1 MKSYFVPSTHLHL
14 SVSES
19 LNYCPAKMQRTPWN
33 IKQRASTVHKES
45 SANFPQLQSRV
56 CVYFTF
62 RTSPH
67 HLLPWCPVRAP
78 EPAVP
83 GAVAEVFSWFS
94 SGGVTQPVTHSEWH
108 TWSFLQRHSSNSA
121 LDSLSG
127 SGLFFFPQIISSITN
142 GRELWD
148 GKRKALNLLSFQ
160 LPHRKLNRLEV
171 SSLTPL
177 QEQQPGFFSQYLF
190 RDNETLLFSVCISNC
205 W

>member
-33 IKQRASTVHKES
+33 IKQRDSTVHKES

-67 HLLPWCPVRAP
+67 HLFPWCPVRAP

-94 SGGVTQPVTHSEWH
+94 SKAPPGFRGSHPACHPFWVAHLELSPKAQLKLSSGLTFWPRFRFFPPDYFFHYKWKGTLGWEEEDSE
-108 TWSFLQRHSSNSA
+108 SA
-121 LDSLSG
+121 L
-127 SGLFFFPQIISSITN
+127 ISSSWQKIKQTW
-142 GRELWD
+142 GLISDSTAGAAARFFLT
-148 GKRKALNLLSFQ
+148 
-160 LPHRKLNRLEV
+160 V
-171 SSLTPL
+171 S
-177 QEQQPGFFSQYLF
+177 
-190 RDNETLLFSVCISNC
+190 I
-205 W
+205 

>member
-127 SGLFFFPQIISSITN
+127 SGLFFFSPDYFFHYKWKGTLGWEEEGSESALISASSQKIKQTWGLISDSTAGAAARFFLTISI
-142 GRELWD
+142 
-148 GKRKALNLLSFQ
+148 
-160 LPHRKLNRLEV
+160 
-171 SSLTPL
+171 
-177 QEQQPGFFSQYLF
+177 
-190 RDNETLLFSVCISNC
+190 
-205 W
+205 